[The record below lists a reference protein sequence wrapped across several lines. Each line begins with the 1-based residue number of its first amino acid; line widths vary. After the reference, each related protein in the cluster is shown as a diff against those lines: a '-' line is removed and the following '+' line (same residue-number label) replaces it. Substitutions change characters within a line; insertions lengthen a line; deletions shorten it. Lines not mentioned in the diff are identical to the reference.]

1 MDPLMP
7 RRHTVSESQ
16 GARDVVITWTP
27 GPCPDIAE
35 PRVVAKREESYP
47 AEGEPG
53 GEVGE

>member
-1 MDPLMP
+1 MP

-35 PRVVAKREESYP
+35 PRVVAGREESYP